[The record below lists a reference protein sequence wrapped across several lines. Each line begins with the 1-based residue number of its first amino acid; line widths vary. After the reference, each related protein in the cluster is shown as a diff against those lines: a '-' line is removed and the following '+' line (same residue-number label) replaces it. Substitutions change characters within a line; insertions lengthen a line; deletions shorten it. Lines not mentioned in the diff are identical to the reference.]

1 MNATMQKSKS
11 RRTKQAEQSAF
22 AGFTLIEL
30 LVVIAIIAL
39 LAAILF
45 PVFARAREN
54 ARRSSCQSNMK
65 QLGLALIQYTQ
76 DYDEGFPAGF
86 DNSPSPSSITGIGWA
101 ANIFPYAK
109 STQVYVC
116 LDDNRNTV
124 LDLGGPNLVSYG
136 INGNL
141 VNPKLDWTTW
151 NAKLSHLNA
160 PAKTV
165 MLFEAA
171 LNGDYLTVPA
181 PSTVNSHRYG
191 SVACWGGSTYGGASC
206 TMQVGS
212 WWGAYA
218 TGYIGG
224 YPGLLADPARQSGNQ
239 INTYVSETGRHLE
252 GANWLMADG
261 HVKWLKAE
269 QISGGKA
276 AATATSAVDHANNI
290 AEGTENGTSAATFSS
305 Q

>member
-1 MNATMQKSKS
+1 MRLTEAGRKE
-11 RRTKQAEQSAF
+11 RR
-22 AGFTLIEL
+22 GFTLIEL

-54 ARRSSCQSNMK
+54 ARRASCQSNMK

-76 DYDEGFPAGF
+76 DYDECFPAGF
-86 DNSPSPSSITGIGWA
+86 DNSPSGSTITGIGWGRD
-101 ANIFPYAK
+101 IYPYAK
-109 STQVYVC
+109 SAQVYIC
-116 LDDNRNTV
+116 PDDNRNTV
-124 LDLGGPNLVSYG
+124 LDLMGTANLVSYG

-141 VNPKLDWTTW
+141 ANPKCDWLSSATW
-151 NAKLSHLNA
+151 NARLSHLNA

-171 LNGDYLTVPA
+171 LNGDYLTVPVPTA
-181 PSTVNSHRYG
+181 GGYTSYG
-191 SVACWGGSTYGGASC
+191 SVVCWGGSISTDPTSCSMRAGGRYG
-206 TMQVGS
+206 T
-212 WWGAYA
+212 YA

-224 YPGLLADPARQSGNQ
+224 YTGSLVPQSQQSQQSQNEDNRY
-239 INTYVSETGRHLE
+239 ISETGRHLD

-261 HVKWLKAE
+261 HVKWLKADR
-269 QISGGKA
+269 ISGGKA
-276 AATATSAVDHANNI
+276 AETATGVGDSTS
-290 AEGTENGTSAATFSS
+290 AEGTENGTHAATFST